1 MTTPNRPAG
10 AGLGRAGLW
19 PEHIP
24 RPTAAPAPPAA
35 GAAGAAPSDQLPPEE
50 SPFRWP
56 WHGVEWNL
64 TYVGFLGYIFA
75 ITTYRLPIG
84 DVSIAVALFGLV
96 LQKEPLRLPGVV
108 KGLTLFLVWAAI
120 GYVTSSY
127 RALVFDQLN
136 VLVKLLLIAVV
147 AANALRTRAQLRF
160 FVVFWLGCF
169 ALYPVRGS
177 LFNYYLYRSTLFG
190 RAIWNYT
197 FANPNDLGA
206 YCILQLS
213 MALGVNALE
222 KKGPVRFASRL
233 GMAVLP
239 MVLLLTKSRG
249 AFLGFAM
256 FLMFVLSGHRRRGQA
271 IALTVVLSALLLAIA
286 PRGVLSRVFDLQK
299 IEETGDV
306 GAADE
311 EGSAA
316 QRYEIWKVAGTIIR
330 EHPIAGVG
338 LGAYPAAHSRYALRP
353 QFLRIAHGRRDT
365 HSTYFN
371 VAAETGLVGLAIFL
385 ASYASTLLAVERVR
399 RRARAVRPRTAQILF
414 MMQVG
419 TIGFL
424 TSALFG
430 SMAHVSFLL
439 LHVVVTWCFAELVK
453 SELAGATRR
462 HAGMASRV
470 RTGALL
476 PAGA

>member
-1 MTTPNRPAG
+1 MA
-10 AGLGRAGLW
+10 
-19 PEHIP
+19 
-24 RPTAAPAPPAA
+24 TASP
-35 GAAGAAPSDQLPPEE
+35 DQLPPEE

-84 DVSIAVALFGLV
+84 DVSIAVALFGLL

-108 KGLTLFLVWAAI
+108 KGLTLFAAWSAI
-120 GYVTSSY
+120 GYLTSSY
-127 RALVFDQLN
+127 RGLVFDQLN
-136 VLVKLLLIAVV
+136 VLVKLILIAVV

-160 FVVFWLGCF
+160 FIVFWLGCF

-197 FANPNDLGA
+197 FSNPNDLGA
-206 YCILQLS
+206 YCILQLA

-239 MVLLLTKSRG
+239 MVILLTKSRG
-249 AFLGFAM
+249 AFLGFAV

-271 IALTVVLSALLLAIA
+271 IALTVVLSGLLLAIA
-286 PRGVLSRVFDLQK
+286 PRGVLDRVLNLQK

-316 QRYEIWKVAGTIIR
+316 QRYEIWKVASLIIR
-330 EHPIAGVG
+330 EHPIGGVG
-338 LGAYPAAHSRYALRP
+338 LGAYPAAHFRYAIRP
-353 QFLRIAHGRRDT
+353 QFLRIARGRRDT
-365 HSTYFN
+365 HSTYLN

-385 ASYASTLLAVERVR
+385 ASYATTMLAIERVR
-399 RRARAVRPRTAQILF
+399 RKVRAVRPRTAQVLF

-419 TIGFL
+419 TLGFF

-453 SELAGATRR
+453 AELAGTRR
-462 HAGMASRV
+462 RAGMPSRV
-470 RTGALL
+470 QTGTLL